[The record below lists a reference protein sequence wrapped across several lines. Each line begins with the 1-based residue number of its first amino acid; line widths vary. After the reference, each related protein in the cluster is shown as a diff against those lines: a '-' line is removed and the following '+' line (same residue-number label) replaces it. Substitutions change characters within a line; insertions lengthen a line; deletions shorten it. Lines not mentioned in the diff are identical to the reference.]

1 METIYKDQT
10 KKEHLYSFGQFFTP
24 FEVAVFMCRWVMQ
37 ENNDTKIYD
46 PAFGLGSFYFA
57 AKSLSENIKFSGME
71 VDNKIYNFFNQ
82 NFSNQDS
89 ITIDCNNYFES
100 WGKKYE
106 AIICNPPYM
115 RFQKFKGRKKVFSDF
130 ERNLNVKLIGYT
142 NIASAFLIKSLSEL
156 KYNGRLAYIM
166 PLEFL
171 NTGYGKIV
179 KTHLLE
185 SNKLKFLIQII
196 SEKEI
201 FPDVTTSIGIILA
214 HNNNKDDCVK
224 FYSISNTKSL
234 TRVLSKRP
242 QFSVRSSQLN
252 PHNKWMSL
260 FKKETLKLD
269 QKNLLPL
276 SYYGAF
282 TRGIATGANSFFS
295 LSSSKYEN
303 LKLPRSALKY
313 CITKSN
319 QVRANILT
327 KDDIKQMEKNDSDI
341 FILDIDNKTYNK
353 RVKKYI
359 LYGEK
364 KGVHL
369 RYLTSKRNPWYRIE
383 KRQPAPILFGVF
395 SRNTFK
401 IIRNYSSALNLTC
414 YHGFYPNIF
423 GQSLI
428 DMLFLYFH
436 SKACYMALQKSARI
450 YGDNLKKF
458 EPNDLN
464 ELLVPHFNWFSQYTN
479 KYWGNEMKFFKL
491 NGILSDDAESS
502 FNTLIKTKSR
512 HFNKMDY

>member
-1 METIYKDQT
+1 MILELENIYKDQT
-10 KKEHLYSFGQFFTP
+10 ETDHLSTFGQFFTP

-37 ENNDTKIYD
+37 ENNNKKIYD

-71 VDNKIYNFFNQ
+71 IDNKIYNFFNQ

-89 ITIDCNNYFES
+89 ITIDCNNYFKS

-115 RFQKFKGRKKVFSDF
+115 RFQKFKDRKKVFSDF

-196 SEKEI
+196 PEKEI

-234 TRVLSKRP
+234 TRILYKKPKCSIK
-242 QFSVRSSQLN
+242 SSQLN
-252 PHNKWMSL
+252 PSNKWMSF
-260 FKKETLKLD
+260 FKKESLKLD
-269 QKNLLPL
+269 RKNLLPL

-282 TRGIATGANSFFS
+282 TRGIATGANSFFHC
-295 LSSSKYEN
+295 LCLN
-303 LKLPRSALKY
+303 
-313 CITKSN
+313 IKS
-319 QVRANILT
+319 
-327 KDDIKQMEKNDSDI
+327 
-341 FILDIDNKTYNK
+341 
-353 RVKKYI
+353 
-359 LYGEK
+359 
-364 KGVHL
+364 
-369 RYLTSKRNPWYRIE
+369 
-383 KRQPAPILFGVF
+383 
-395 SRNTFK
+395 
-401 IIRNYSSALNLTC
+401 
-414 YHGFYPNIF
+414 
-423 GQSLI
+423 
-428 DMLFLYFH
+428 
-436 SKACYMALQKSARI
+436 
-450 YGDNLKKF
+450 
-458 EPNDLN
+458 
-464 ELLVPHFNWFSQYTN
+464 
-479 KYWGNEMKFFKL
+479 
-491 NGILSDDAESS
+491 
-502 FNTLIKTKSR
+502 
-512 HFNKMDY
+512 

>member
-1 METIYKDQT
+1 MSVAYKDQT
-10 KKEHLYSFGQFFTP
+10 KIEHLSTFGQFFTP
-24 FEVAVFMCRWVMQ
+24 FEVAVFMCYWVMQ
-37 ENNDTKIYD
+37 EDNNKNIYD

-71 VDNKIYNFFNQ
+71 IDNKIYNFFNQ
-82 NFSNQDS
+82 NLSNQDS
-89 ITIDCNNYFES
+89 VTIDCNNYFKS

-115 RFQKFKGRKKVFSDF
+115 RFQKFKDRKKVFSDF
-130 ERNLNVKLIGYT
+130 EKNLNVKLIGYT

-171 NTGYGKIV
+171 NTGYGKVV
-179 KTHLLE
+179 KAHLLE

-196 SEKEI
+196 PEKEI

-234 TRVLSKRP
+234 TRILYKKPKR
-242 QFSVRSSQLN
+242 SIRSSQLN
-252 PHNKWMSL
+252 PSNKWMSF
-260 FKKETLKLD
+260 FKKEALKLD
-269 QKNLLPL
+269 RKNLLPL

-295 LSSSKYEN
+295 LSLSKYKG
-303 LKLPRSALKY
+303 LKLPRSTLKY
-313 CITKSN
+313 CITKSS
-319 QVRANILT
+319 QVRSNFLT
-327 KDDIKQMEKNDSDI
+327 VNDIKQMEKNDSYI
-341 FILDIDNKTYNK
+341 FILDVNKKTYNEA
-353 RVKKYI
+353 VKKYV
-359 LYGEK
+359 LYGEE
-364 KGVHL
+364 KGFHL
-369 RYLTSKRNPWYRIE
+369 RYLTSKRTPWYKIE

-395 SRNTFK
+395 SRNAFK
-401 IIRNYSSALNLTC
+401 IIRNYSPALNLTC

-423 GQSLI
+423 GQAFV
-428 DMLFLYFH
+428 DRLFLYFH
-436 SKACYMALQKSARI
+436 SKVCYMVLQKNTRI

-464 ELLVPHFNWFSQYTN
+464 ELLVPHPNWFSQNTD
-479 KYWGNEMKFFKL
+479 KYWGNEMSFFKL
-491 NGILSDDAESS
+491 KGVLSDEAESL
-502 FNTLIKTKSR
+502 FNTLATS
-512 HFNKMDY
+512 FSLDEL